1 MSVPKT
7 LLQMAGAPAE
17 PAPLDESALVLID
30 FQREYRDGKLPL
42 HGVDAALDEGARLLK
57 KTRLLGAPV
66 IHIQHKGRPG
76 GGLFDP
82 DGPYFEISEP
92 VRPVAG
98 EHILDKSLPNAFA
111 GTELHRLLGEF
122 ECSSLVIAGFMS
134 HMCVSSTVR
143 AALDLGYRCTVVD
156 GAVTTR
162 DLPDGRG
169 GVIDAASLHRAEM
182 AALSDRFAVVVP
194 DSSAF

>member
-1 MSVPKT
+1 MPGPKT

-17 PAPLDESALVLID
+17 PVPLEDSALVMID
-30 FQREYRDGKLPL
+30 FQREYVDGKLPL
-42 HGVDAALDEGARLLK
+42 HGVEAALAEGERLLDK
-57 KTRLLGAPV
+57 ARIVGAPV
-66 IHIQHKGRPG
+66 IHIQHKGQPG
-76 GGLFDP
+76 GALFDP
-82 DGPYFEISEP
+82 GGPYFEICDQ
-92 VRPVAG
+92 VRPIAG

-111 GTELHRLLGEF
+111 GTELHRVLGEF
-122 ECSSLVIAGFMS
+122 GCSALAVAGFMS

-143 AALDLGYRCTVVD
+143 AGLDLGYRCAVVD
-156 GAVTTR
+156 AAVATR
-162 DLPDGRG
+162 DPPDGRG